1 MSILERDEQVRK
13 RRSGTSGPDGGQRG
27 RLVDAASQLFYQQGV
42 EKTALADIALA
53 AGVPQGNVYYY
64 FKTKDELVEAVIEV
78 VAQDLQKQFAL
89 LSKHRSPKGRLK
101 ALVRSLTDQRELVA
115 RYGCQM
121 GSLCSE
127 LDKRANGLDLAAARL
142 FLSYL
147 TGPNRSS
154 RPWAARTHE
163 ISPLPCSRPIKGSRW
178 SRMRSGIPTS
188 WFERGVGSIAG
199 STLSPEGPTH
209 HRSRIPIR
217 RVTAMNQLSRLIF
230 TLHGLPFKASL
241 ASGLAS

>member
-1 MSILERDEQVRK
+1 MSKSGSDAVELLDPTVGK
-13 RRSGTSGPDGGQRG
+13 RA

-142 FLSYL
+142 FSLILDWTESQFQAMGRQDARDL
-147 TGPNRSS
+147 AVALL
-154 RPWAARTHE
+154 AAYQG
-163 ISPLPCSRPIKGSRW
+163 ISVVTNALRDPDLMVREGRRLDRW
-178 SRMRSGIPTS
+178 ID
-188 WFERGVGSIAG
+188 
-199 STLSPEGPTH
+199 
-209 HRSRIPIR
+209 
-217 RVTAMNQLSRLIF
+217 
-230 TLHGLPFKASL
+230 SL
-241 ASGLAS
+241 A